1 MTEKKWYI
9 KVPHAHKTYYHKWF
23 DCDVLGAQSIQGV
36 NDQLNQLDDSC
47 EFTEAEIKKYH
58 LEDCERES
66 VDE

>member
-47 EFTEAEIKKYH
+47 EFTEEEIKKYH
-58 LEDCERES
+58 LEDCKRES